1 MKGLSKRMNQWPLEL
16 IFWIGSMAA
25 ILTINP
31 EVEAISIC
39 PLHQMGLDWCPGC
52 GLGRA
57 MNLLASGE
65 FQASWSLH
73 PAASLAYGAIFHRI
87 WVLLKTL
94 KRSETYGKRIETSP

>member
-65 FQASWSLH
+65 FQASWRLH
-73 PAASLAYGAIFHRI
+73 PAAGLAFGVIFHRI
-87 WVLLKTL
+87 WVLVKQLKHRTH
-94 KRSETYGKRIETSP
+94 YG